1 MNSKDVDKTRV
12 RWVALDGSI
21 FTEDRFAVQ
30 LPFKDAKLQLSIAFN
45 VGREMAHHIVTLHN
59 AALIR

>member
-1 MNSKDVDKTRV
+1 
-12 RWVALDGSI
+12 VALDGSI